1 MRCSGGLTIKESA
14 TGVEFPLVRTFWEG
28 EAQRNVGAS
37 VRQKKIAFLG
47 VKVSL
52 LTRTG
57 DATASGAGRIW
68 SLTS

>member
-1 MRCSGGLTIKESA
+1 MREAA

-47 VKVSL
+47 VKVSAPINDGPK
-52 LTRTG
+52 TG
-57 DATASGAGRIW
+57 DGFVW
-68 SLTS
+68 SFLAAI

>member
-1 MRCSGGLTIKESA
+1 MREAA

-47 VKVSL
+47 VKVSAPRH
-52 LTRTG
+52 TRWTVQ
-57 DATASGAGRIW
+57 
-68 SLTS
+68 

>member
-1 MRCSGGLTIKESA
+1 MREAA

-47 VKVSL
+47 VKVSPL
-52 LTRTG
+52 RHTWWAVRQ
-57 DATASGAGRIW
+57 
-68 SLTS
+68 